1 MKEKIVDEKKV
12 ACLKVF
18 QLYEHLFFHPFHL
31 DFSLNFQF
39 ESKRSLTTHTKNTQK
54 EGDYDVSVYVKW
66 STILWRK
73 DIFHME
79 T

>member
-39 ESKRSLTTHTKNTQK
+39 ESKRSFTSHTKKHAKGGRLRRKRIRQ
-54 EGDYDVSVYVKW
+54 VKHN
-66 STILWRK
+66 
-73 DIFHME
+73 FVA
-79 T
+79 